1 MQALVQ
7 QRRAQIIALWDAL
20 KIGDQERSLFP
31 ALHEP
36 YTNITEAGLIAHD
49 DEIDKLEK
57 SKEARQEVLTRV
69 DTYQEL
75 LNERD
80 TLRDA
85 TRQQY
90 LEGSANGCNR
100 LRLHQG
106 IHVLHHL

>member
-1 MQALVQ
+1 MCLCVCVFVCVCK
-7 QRRAQIIALWDAL
+7 R
-20 KIGDQERSLFP
+20 
-31 ALHEP
+31 
-36 YTNITEAGLIAHD
+36 TETGLIAHD

-57 SKEARQEVLTRV
+57 NKESMSMQEVLTRV